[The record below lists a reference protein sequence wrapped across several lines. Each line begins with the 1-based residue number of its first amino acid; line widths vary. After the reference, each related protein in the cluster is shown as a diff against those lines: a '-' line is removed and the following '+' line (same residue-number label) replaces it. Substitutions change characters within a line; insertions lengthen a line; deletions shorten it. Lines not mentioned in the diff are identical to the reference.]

1 MWSVGETQPQLMG
14 SPKNILLEKQ
24 FDKGVRL
31 TLLRYNV
38 RGQTNM
44 LNTLTHNAH
53 VLLVFNTVTGWV
65 LPVLNIPFS

>member
-1 MWSVGETQPQLMG
+1 M
-14 SPKNILLEKQ
+14 
-24 FDKGVRL
+24 

>member
-14 SPKNILLEKQ
+14 SRKNILLEKR